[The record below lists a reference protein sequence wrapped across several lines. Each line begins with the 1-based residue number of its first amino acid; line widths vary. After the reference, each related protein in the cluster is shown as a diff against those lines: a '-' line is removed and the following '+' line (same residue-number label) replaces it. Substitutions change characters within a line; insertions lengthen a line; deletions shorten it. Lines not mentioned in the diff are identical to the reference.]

1 VGAAVA
7 VVVEVL
13 EEVVDV
19 VATVEVDSPPVAAIV
34 VGTVVEDEDMRRTES
49 VSDRLR
55 DGVGK
60 RLGQAWF
67 LAKDRASYVLLPFH
81 RRVLWSWHVYHM
93 ASLRVGAKRGSEL
106 GFLWNDNRTRVV
118 EIVR

>member
-1 VGAAVA
+1 MAGGAAVA
-7 VVVEVL
+7 VELL

-19 VATVEVDSPPVAAIV
+19 VATVEAVSPRVAAIV

-60 RLGQAWF
+60 EI
-67 LAKDRASYVLLPFH
+67 AS
-81 RRVLWSWHVYHM
+81 
-93 ASLRVGAKRGSEL
+93 SLVSGEGSGIL
-106 GFLWNDNRTRVV
+106 RPTAFS
-118 EIVR
+118 

>member
-1 VGAAVA
+1 VGAVVA

-60 RLGQAWF
+60 KIG
-67 LAKDRASYVLLPFH
+67 S
-81 RRVLWSWHVYHM
+81 
-93 ASLRVGAKRGSEL
+93 SLVSGEGSGIL
-106 GFLWNDNRTRVV
+106 RPTAFS
-118 EIVR
+118 